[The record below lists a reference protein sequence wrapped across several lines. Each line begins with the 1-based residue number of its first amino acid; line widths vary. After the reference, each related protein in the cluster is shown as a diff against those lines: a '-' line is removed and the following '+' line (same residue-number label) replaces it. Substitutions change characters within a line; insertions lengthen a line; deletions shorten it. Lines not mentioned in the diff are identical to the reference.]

1 MVLTLGWGVRG
12 LLVCLTY
19 SHFSSGL
26 LFSAGFCLGFPFCVC
41 VCVCVRAWLGAFGI
55 SMGKKKQVCNK
66 CESCRKGE
74 NNVACASVYRVV
86 GD

>member
-41 VCVCVRAWLGAFGI
+41 VCVCACVHGLVHLVFLWER
-55 SMGKKKQVCNK
+55 KNK
-66 CESCRKGE
+66 YVI
-74 NNVACASVYRVV
+74 NVKVV
-86 GD
+86 GRVKTMWPVPLFIG